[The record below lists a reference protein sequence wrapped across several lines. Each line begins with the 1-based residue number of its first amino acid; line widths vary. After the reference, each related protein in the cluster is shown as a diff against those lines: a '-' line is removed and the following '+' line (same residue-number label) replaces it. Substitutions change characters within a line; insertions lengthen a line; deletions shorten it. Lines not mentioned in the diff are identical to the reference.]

1 MNQKNSMF
9 HGPIFERSVPI
20 KKGYDNLVNIPE
32 TPLDEGRYAAIN
44 FGFRYTD
51 QANPQGAIRVVEA
64 YPNQEMTQWK
74 VRFYNEENAS
84 ISIEVGIVFAE
95 RYPHLASNQDNQS

>member
-1 MNQKNSMF
+1 MNEKKPIF

-20 KKGYDNLVNIPE
+20 KKGYDNVVNIPE
-32 TPLDEGRYAAIN
+32 TPLEAGRYAAIN

-64 YPNQEMTQWK
+64 YPNQDMTQFK
-74 VRFYNEENAS
+74 VRFYNEENAT
-84 ISIEVGIVFAE
+84 ISVEVGIIFAE
-95 RYPHLASNQDNQS
+95 NYPHLSSNQENQS